1 MTKQNIDKE
10 KNGTNMPFFHSLG
23 VFLPIYNRE
32 RAIRKLLEQ
41 KHKNDEKERNE
52 AIISRQTFLQTQ
64 EE

>member
-1 MTKQNIDKE
+1 
-10 KNGTNMPFFHSLG
+10 MPFFHSLG